1 MALRAAAGCKQAI
14 DAANAEI
21 GTLKSRTKTVLK
33 AVHARSGGRA
43 EVYLLGYPHLINT
56 RSHKLSSTYDF
67 GQELDRLQRRGDT
80 AQRAAM
86 LELDRSTTGR
96 GGFTFVD
103 VKPDWGGYTHG
114 IDPRPLA
121 SQSNAWLVPIF
132 GTGREFSEWV
142 HPNAAGWGASA
153 LALYAAMR

>member
-1 MALRAAAGCKQAI
+1 MAI
-14 DAANAEI
+14 DEALADRVRTDLSERALDFTRFNLLLNTDSYGIPEAA
-21 GTLKSRTKTVLK
+21 
-33 AVHARSGGRA
+33 
-43 EVYLLGYPHLINT
+43 P
-56 RSHKLSSTYDF
+56 TYDA
-67 GQELDRLQRRGDT
+67 GAALDELHRRGDEL
-80 AQRAAM
+80 QREGVA
-86 LELDRSTTGR
+86 ELDASAKGR

>member
-1 MALRAAAGCKQAI
+1 
-14 DAANAEI
+14 
-21 GTLKSRTKTVLK
+21 
-33 AVHARSGGRA
+33 
-43 EVYLLGYPHLINT
+43 
-56 RSHKLSSTYDF
+56 
-67 GQELDRLQRRGDT
+67 
-80 AQRAAM
+80 M